1 MKENDLEKYPLINE
15 ELGNLLDYFSLMN
28 DGGLTQ
34 EEFAERKAKCLHNLK
49 TKQYTSLPSLE
60 IKTLKFANSLRK
72 MKCLTQDE
80 YEIIKHR
87 IEQLSEEERQLKQ
100 AETEELKKSAEKRV
114 SNEALAELWEIFKI
128 VLFILLIPLKI
139 LWWFFEIFVY
149 GWDNVAK
156 RDLMEDAMRRVK
168 HDDD

>member
-1 MKENDLEKYPLINE
+1 MKKSDLEKYPLINE
-15 ELGNLLDYFSLMN
+15 ELGNLLDYFSLMK

-34 EEFAERKAKCLHNLK
+34 EEFAERKAKCIRNLK
-49 TKQYTSLPSLE
+49 TKQYTSLPYLE
-60 IKTLKFANSLRK
+60 IRTLKFANSLRK

-87 IEQLSEEERQLKQ
+87 IEQLSEEARQLKQ
-100 AETEELKKSAEKRV
+100 AETEEFERKKATHKATEQEWS
-114 SNEALAELWEIFKI
+114 IFKI
-128 VLFILLIPLKI
+128 VLFILFIPFKI
-139 LWWFFEIFVY
+139 LWWFLEVLIY
-149 GWDNVAK
+149 GRENVIK

>member
-1 MKENDLEKYPLINE
+1 MKKSDLEKYPLINE
-15 ELGNLLDYFSLMN
+15 ELGNLLDYFSLMK

-34 EEFAERKAKCLHNLK
+34 EEFAERKAKCLHDLK

-72 MKCLTQDE
+72 MKCVTQDE

-87 IEQLSEEERQLKQ
+87 VEQLSEEARQLKQ
-100 AETEELKKSAEKRV
+100 TEAEEFERAKATYKTAERKW
-114 SNEALAELWEIFKI
+114 SIFKV
-128 VLFILLIPLKI
+128 VLFILFLPLKI
-139 LWWFFEIFVY
+139 LWWLFEVLIY
-149 GWDNVAK
+149 GRENIIK

-168 HDDD
+168 HDD